1 MSDKPKGLRLDP
13 LENVADG
20 IEKLFCFFG
29 DGVDV
34 GSRTTI
40 SADRSVSCM
49 LYQDGDEVVLSF
61 DEPEPTVRV
70 TILSGSFPPSG
81 SVARKSAWFS
91 RDSPMSAWRSR
102 ANGS

>member
-20 IEKLFCFFG
+20 IEKLFCLFG

-49 LYQDGDEVVLSF
+49 LYLDGDEVVLSF

-70 TILSGSFPPSG
+70 SILSGELSAIRIG
-81 SVARKSAWFS
+81 REKISVVLEGLPDVSMEVKS
-91 RDSPMSAWRSR
+91 
-102 ANGS
+102 